1 MIGKLAEFC
10 PLGGNLVFSKA
21 TPHKV
26 MPRTAVYLAGAIAGI
41 AMAGWVLHLYVLT
54 SVLPGHVSMK
64 ANTAIGFLLLVGAL
78 HCAASR
84 RNARWQQGFA
94 LGAMLLGLVTL
105 LEYALGAN
113 FGIDEMLF
121 RDPIRSL
128 FPGRMA
134 PITAANF
141 FLLGA
146 AMLLPTF
153 KWSDH
158 VKESLALMVA
168 LASTFAIVGYLYGVP
183 ALYGAVSSSS
193 AAMALHTGA
202 NFLLLSVGFLFVE
215 RETGFVRVFHGSSIA
230 SMVARYLV
238 PIAFLVPV
246 VLGGIFIRTRWSL
259 GHPNMVMALTVV
271 SNIVLLVG
279 LIWLLAS
286 MIQRVEAE
294 RAAVQQQAETD
305 KLTGI
310 YNRRHFEASLE
321 LEIQRARRYG
331 APLALLMIDVDN
343 FKLLNDRHGHLVG
356 DRMLCRLARECES
369 CLRISDVFC
378 RYGGDEFVIIA
389 PETSAVAA
397 ITMARR
403 MRQNIEAVS
412 TDQSFGALGISIGI
426 AVWED
431 NFKTNEDFIAAADI
445 ALYQAKSAGRNRECL
460 YTPKSLLA
468 DMNADP
474 FAS

>member
-1 MIGKLAEFC
+1 
-10 PLGGNLVFSKA
+10 
-21 TPHKV
+21 
-26 MPRTAVYLAGAIAGI
+26 
-41 AMAGWVLHLYVLT
+41 
-54 SVLPGHVSMK
+54 
-64 ANTAIGFLLLVGAL
+64 
-78 HCAASR
+78 
-84 RNARWQQGFA
+84 
-94 LGAMLLGLVTL
+94 
-105 LEYALGAN
+105 
-113 FGIDEMLF
+113 
-121 RDPIRSL
+121 
-128 FPGRMA
+128 
-134 PITAANF
+134 
-141 FLLGA
+141 
-146 AMLLPTF
+146 MLLPTF

-158 VKESLALMVA
+158 VKESLALVVT
-168 LASTFAIVGYLYGVP
+168 LTSTFAIVGYLYGVP

-193 AAMALHTGA
+193 YAMALHTGV
-202 NFLLLSVGFLFVE
+202 NFLLLSLGFLFVE

-230 SMVARYLV
+230 SIVARYLV
-238 PIAFLVPV
+238 PVAFLVPA

-343 FKLLNDRHGHLVG
+343 FKLLNDRHGHLAG

-389 PETSAVAA
+389 PETQ
-397 ITMARR
+397 RKR
-403 MRQNIEAVS
+403 
-412 TDQSFGALGISIGI
+412 
-426 AVWED
+426 
-431 NFKTNEDFIAAADI
+431 
-445 ALYQAKSAGRNRECL
+445 
-460 YTPKSLLA
+460 P
-468 DMNADP
+468 
-474 FAS
+474 

>member
-1 MIGKLAEFC
+1 M
-10 PLGGNLVFSKA
+10 FSKA

-26 MPRTAVYLAGAIAGI
+26 VPRTAVYAAGAMAGI
-41 AMAGWVLHLYVLT
+41 AMAGWVLHLHVLT

-64 ANTAIGFLLLVGAL
+64 ANTAIAFLLLVGAL
-78 HCAASR
+78 QCAALR
-84 RNARWQQGFA
+84 RNFRWQQGLA
-94 LGAMLLGLVTL
+94 LGAMLLGFLTL
-105 LEYALGAN
+105 LEYALGIN
-113 FGIDEMLF
+113 FGMDEVLF

-134 PITAANF
+134 PITATNF

-158 VKESLALMVA
+158 VKESLALVVA
-168 LASTFAIVGYLYGVP
+168 LTSTFAIVGYLYGVP

-193 AAMALHTGA
+193 YAMALHTGV
-202 NFLLLSVGFLFVE
+202 NFLLLAIGFLFVE

-246 VLGGIFIRTRWSL
+246 VLGAIFIRTRWSL
-259 GHPNMVMALTVV
+259 GHPHLVMALTVV

-286 MIQRVEAE
+286 MIQRIEAE

-310 YNRRHFEASLE
+310 YNRRHFEDSLE

-343 FKLLNDRHGHLVG
+343 FKLLNDRHGHLMG

-389 PETSAVAA
+389 PETSAQAA
-397 ITMARR
+397 MTMARR
-403 MRQNIEAVS
+403 MRQNIEAVG

-431 NFKTNEDFIAAADI
+431 NFKTNDDFIAAADS